1 MEYITNSPNETKKVA
16 EEIIKDIISGQ
27 KKGPI
32 FVGLVGDLGAGKT
45 TFMKGVAEFF
55 EVQETILSPTFVIQK
70 IYEITEENRQKENH
84 EFKRLVHMDLYRLED
99 EKSLEAIK
107 WEEYKSEEGNILFVE
122 WPNQIWQNAL
132 TDMIEIKIEHAGE
145 DRRKIIFN

>member
-32 FVGLVGDLGAGKT
+32 FVGLVGGLGAGKT

-70 IYEITEENRQKENH
+70 IYEITEENRQKEYH

-107 WEEYKSEEGNILFVE
+107 WEEYKSEKGNILFVE
-122 WPNQIWQNAL
+122 WPNQIWENAPA
-132 TDMIEIKIEHAGE
+132 DMVEIKIEHAGE
-145 DRRKIIFN
+145 DRRKIMY